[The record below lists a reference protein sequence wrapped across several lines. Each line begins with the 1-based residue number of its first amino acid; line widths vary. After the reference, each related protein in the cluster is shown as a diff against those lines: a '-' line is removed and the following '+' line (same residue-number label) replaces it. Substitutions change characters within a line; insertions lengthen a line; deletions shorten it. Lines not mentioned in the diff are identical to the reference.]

1 MKKLIFLIPF
11 VLIFFSCGDV
21 DSPAVNSANPN
32 SDTSS
37 VPSGTGDS
45 GDVTN
50 PEGSGGSGT
59 TTGEGG
65 NTGGET
71 NPEGEGGGDTT
82 VDVTDPKGDGN
93 DNTTVVVDPGG
104 GTGGDTTVVVDPG
117 GITGGEIVIIQPDE
131 EELKL
136 IHNTIFDYI
145 NRDNL
150 YYRSTLSENDRK
162 IYDRIYD
169 SLVSFY
175 GRTDEEEEECTAGVL
190 CHATDVFI
198 ETKCID
204 DKTGYELTN
213 LSKEDREYCTPEEV
227 QKQYDA
233 WADSNCINMDTG
245 EARLNSSGVPV
256 CGWNNYNYKFG
267 EFNNK
272 NIVGVPVG
280 FLDMANELSQIS
292 NLPKVVG
299 ALYSDLP
306 NLFPY
311 VYYHRVG
318 KNDLY
323 FKLIPYQSYNVSSDA
338 ELKEKWISDMNYIQ
352 ERVYYSIINYTKTKE
367 QDFDYF
373 LLRFKQTV
381 GKGNSYEYAEDGA
394 KDISGI
400 LAKKDGKTAKFNAHG
415 LSSLLTFACQIGT
428 NFQCTYVNGAA
439 AYDGKISSSYAWVK
453 VKNDNIL
460 SSCNGDIIID
470 PVRFYEDDTIPYLCS
485 SDVEGREYF

>member
-1 MKKLIFLIPF
+1 MKKLILIIPF
-11 VLIFFSCGDV
+11 IFILFSCGEN
-21 DSPAVNSANPN
+21 DSVSLNGGNGTGGDGSQSSVSGGDGNTSNPN
-32 SDTSS
+32 
-37 VPSGTGDS
+37 DS
-45 GDVTN
+45 GDT
-50 PEGSGGSGT
+50 
-59 TTGEGG
+59 GG
-65 NTGGET
+65 NVLVDID
-71 NPEGEGGGDTT
+71 PIDPGGDTGSGVI
-82 VDVTDPKGDGN
+82 VDIDP
-93 DNTTVVVDPGG
+93 G
-104 GTGGDTTVVVDPG
+104 GTGGNVLVDIDIDPG
-117 GITGGEIVIIQPDE
+117 YDTGQIVIVHPDE

-150 YYRSTLSENDRK
+150 YYRSTLNASEK
-162 IYDRIYD
+162 VIYDRLYD
-169 SLVSFY
+169 SFVSFY
-175 GRTDEEEEECTAGVL
+175 GRTAEEEEECTAGVL
-190 CHATDVFI
+190 CHATDAFV
-198 ETKCID
+198 TAKCID
-204 DKTGYELTN
+204 DTTGFELTN
-213 LSKEDREYCTPEEV
+213 LSKEDKEFCTPEEV
-227 QKQYDA
+227 KKQYDA

-256 CGWNNYNYKFG
+256 CGWNNYNYKLG

-280 FLDMANELSQIS
+280 FIDMANELSQIS
-292 NLPKVVG
+292 NLPKVVR